1 MLGKCKTTYA
11 PPAVILQRTLTLT
24 LSLRLTLSLALNP
37 YPSTPE
43 NPQTRSPKPESSP

>member
-24 LSLRLTLSLALNP
+24 LSLSLTLTLALNP
-37 YPSTPE
+37 PE
-43 NPQTRSPKPESSP
+43 YPQTRSPKPES